1 VNVLLVSAH
10 PLADSYTAAVRAAAI
25 SGLEAAGHDVDVA
38 DLDAEG
44 FDPCLSRREWEARRG
59 GAAQRSADWSGDV
72 RAHAARLGRADA
84 LVLVYPTWWGAQ
96 PAILW
101 GWLER
106 VWTDDVAFTR
116 RTASGPDRAALRN
129 IRYLVAITTHGS
141 PKRINAI
148 EGEPGKRVVLRRMR
162 SCCHPRVRTRWI
174 ALYGVD
180 RSDDAGRRAFLL
192 RVERSM
198 ADLERI
204 TGARGRLR
212 RAGARHGR
220 R

>member
-10 PLADSYTAAVRAAAI
+10 PLADSYVAAVRAAAVA
-25 SGLEAAGHDVDVA
+25 GLEAAGHAVDMV

-44 FDPCLSRREWEARRG
+44 FEPRVSRREWE
-59 GAAQRSADWSGDV
+59 RSNRPSRPAEWPADV
-72 RAHAARLGRADA
+72 RAHAARLRRADA

-96 PAILW
+96 PAILS
-101 GWLER
+101 GWLDR
-106 VWTDDVAFTR
+106 VWIDGVALTR
-116 RTASGPDRAALRN
+116 RPGSRRARPGLPN
-129 IRYLVAITTHGS
+129 IRHLVAVTTHGS
-141 PKRINAI
+141 PKWINAL

-162 SCCHPRVRTRWI
+162 ACCHPLVRTRWI

-180 RSDDAGRRAFLL
+180 RSDDAERRAFLT

-198 ADLERI
+198 AQLEEI

-212 RAGARHGR
+212 PAIGR
-220 R
+220 RGRR

>member
-1 VNVLLVSAH
+1 MLLVSAH
-10 PLADSYTAAVRAAAI
+10 PLADSYIAAVRGAAVR
-25 SGLEAAGHDVDVA
+25 GLQAAGHVVDVA

-44 FDPCLSRREWEARRG
+44 FDPCRSQREWETRGEPARP
-59 GAAQRSADWSGDV
+59 DDV
-72 RAHAARLGRADA
+72 QAHAARLEWADA

-101 GWLER
+101 GWLGR
-106 VWTDDVAFTR
+106 VWIDGIAFTR
-116 RTASGPDRAALRN
+116 RPGARRARPGLHN
-129 IRYLVAITTHGS
+129 IRHLVAITTHGS
-141 PKRINAI
+141 SKWINAV

-162 SCCHPRVRTRWI
+162 ACCHRRVRTRWI

-180 RSDDAGRRAFLL
+180 GSDEAERWAFLA

-198 ADLERI
+198 AELETV

-212 RAGARHGR
+212 PGGANRGR

>member
-1 VNVLLVSAH
+1 MGG
-10 PLADSYTAAVRAAAI
+10 RA
-25 SGLEAAGHDVDVA
+25 
-38 DLDAEG
+38 
-44 FDPCLSRREWEARRG
+44 
-59 GAAQRSADWSGDV
+59 
-72 RAHAARLGRADA
+72 AHAARLEWADA

-106 VWTDDVAFTR
+106 VWIDGIAFSR
-116 RTASGPDRAALRN
+116 RPGARRARPGLRN
-129 IRYLVAITTHGS
+129 IRHLVAITTHGS
-141 PKRINAI
+141 SKWINAV

-162 SCCHPRVRTRWI
+162 ACCHPRVRTRWI

-180 RSDDAGRRAFLL
+180 GSDEAERRAFLA

-198 ADLERI
+198 AELETV

-212 RAGARHGR
+212 PGGANRGR